1 MLERA
6 SNSEILEGA
15 RLLEISGI
23 RIADMMKMAFLKTH

>member
-1 MLERA
+1 MLERT

-15 RLLEISGI
+15 QLLEISCI